1 MGKRRITD
9 PGVVD
14 RIDVNPPDPEPADC
28 LPPGET
34 PKAAVSLSPG
44 WIAVTDR
51 EFLRYHP
58 ECDPAVARA
67 ERWSVDSVALRRRGG
82 RALLGYVPGAAL
94 YAVVAVAVGGL
105 LLAVSPSEVVAVPDA
120 PGTGGVETIVGT
132 LAWASRLLGSVL
144 LFSGILV
151 GLCAV
156 AVVGYWFL
164 SDDVAVVLDRGSA
177 DAIECPTDRRAGQRA
192 IDALREADPERAGGG

>member
-192 IDALREADPERAGGG
+192 IDTLREADPERAGGG